1 MRLTIKATCPMN
13 LANFP
18 MDDQMC
24 TVMIMMVMAVMMV
37 IMMVVMVMVTVMT
50 MMLMM
55 KTAVYNCDDSD
66 ILPVI
71 YML

>member
-24 TVMIMMVMAVMMV
+24 TVMIKKNGRPNVHGDGHAGVDV
-37 IMMVVMVMVTVMT
+37 DGGDDDRH
-50 MMLMM
+50 
-55 KTAVYNCDDSD
+55 CDINDKD
-66 ILPVI
+66 GDDLIWLH
-71 YML
+71 

>member
-24 TVMIMMVMAVMMV
+24 TVIMIG
-37 IMMVVMVMVTVMT
+37 T
-50 MMLMM
+50 MMMM
-55 KTAVYNCDDSD
+55 T
-66 ILPVI
+66 LGLEP
-71 YML
+71 